1 MKHTLFSIR
10 PEHAAEAVEALRPKA
25 KPEREREETP
35 YAMEE
40 FEDES
45 TGETKGAAV
54 IRASGVL
61 AMGVEGWWGTID
73 FEELLE
79 ELEEADRDANV
90 AAIVLHLDT
99 PGGTVNGTPEHAA
112 RIAALTKPL
121 LVWTEEQ
128 LCSAGYWLAA
138 SADAI
143 MSYPSAMVGS
153 IGCVLAFYD
162 YSQMLGD
169 AGVAVQ
175 VFRTGELKA
184 AGYPGTSLSEAEAAH
199 FQSLVDGV
207 GVDFQAWVLEY
218 RPGIDLGLFDGR
230 AVSGKQGLDLGLVD
244 AIHNTRQEAI
254 QQFMEVFA

>member
-25 KPEREREETP
+25 KPEKEREEMP
-35 YAMEE
+35 YEVEE
-40 FEDES
+40 YEDEG

-79 ELEEADRDANV
+79 ELEEADRDANIS
-90 AAIVLHLDT
+90 AIVLHLDT

-199 FQSLVDGV
+199 FQGLVDDV
-207 GVDFQAWVLEY
+207 GTDFQTWVLEY
-218 RPGIDLGLFDGR
+218 RPELDIGLFDGR
-230 AVSGKQGLDLGLVD
+230 AVSGKQGLELGLVD
-244 AIHNTRQEAI
+244 GVFNTRQEAVLR
-254 QQFMEVFA
+254 FMEAFA